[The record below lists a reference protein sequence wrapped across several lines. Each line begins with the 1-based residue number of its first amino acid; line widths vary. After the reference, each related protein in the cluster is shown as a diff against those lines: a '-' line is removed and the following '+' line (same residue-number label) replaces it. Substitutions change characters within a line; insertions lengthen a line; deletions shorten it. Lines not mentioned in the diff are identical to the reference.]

1 MMLECLYVTDV
12 DRQEAGRFKEWTRDK
27 LRGVRCPDH
36 HHSPRLHFSGTSLRD
51 LKISM
56 SGCCDKL
63 MALANARIAA
73 APDAGMQRTA

>member
-1 MMLECLYVTDV
+1 VVECFYVTDFE
-12 DRQEAGRFKEWTRDK
+12 RQEAGRFKQWTRDK

-36 HHSPRLHFSGTSLRD
+36 HQPPRLHFSGLSLRD

-63 MALANARIAA
+63 MGLANARIAA
-73 APDAGMQRTA
+73 APEARMEKPA